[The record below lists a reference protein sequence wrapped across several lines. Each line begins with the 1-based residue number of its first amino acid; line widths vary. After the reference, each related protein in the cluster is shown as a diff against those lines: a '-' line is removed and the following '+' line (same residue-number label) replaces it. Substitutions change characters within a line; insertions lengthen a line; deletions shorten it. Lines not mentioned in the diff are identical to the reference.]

1 MNWILALTLA
11 FAEPSSETTD
21 TGNTSEPSSE
31 TTDTGNTSEPA
42 TEDTSVTEASSEPA
56 TEDTSPEEPTSEP
69 ATDSNDTN
77 VDTAFVFESAAD
89 KADEF
94 GGFGCSTIQFGGIA
108 LFWFAA
114 ILASFRREK

>member
-31 TTDTGNTSEPA
+31 TTDTANTSEPSS
-42 TEDTSVTEASSEPA
+42 EDTSVPEVSSEPSS
-56 TEDTSPEEPTSEP
+56 EDTSPEEPASEP

-89 KADEF
+89 KAEEF
-94 GGFGCSTIQFGGIA
+94 GGFGCSTIQFGSIA

-114 ILASFRREK
+114 LLVSFRREE

>member
-31 TTDTGNTSEPA
+31 TTDTANTSEPSS
-42 TEDTSVTEASSEPA
+42 EDTSVPEDSSNP
-56 TEDTSPEEPTSEP
+56 EDTSPEEPTSEP

-114 ILASFRREK
+114 FLVSFRRE